1 MGFVV
6 GRECQQDGMSL
17 APKQLLAFESYF
29 QVDVR
34 RFPASSLEAAQP
46 QFGKGAGPGMIKIGL
61 YSEDRTLHTLLSSAL
76 GKEFEVQLEADE
88 DGINLLR
95 AAGDCDVVILDLNS
109 NHDSLQERIGCTQR
123 LIATHVPLVIMA
135 DDGLRSTAFELVRT
149 GAFGYCRR
157 PPSIRDLK
165 TMLSRAFENSSL
177 RQQLQT
183 VQQQLEEP
191 GSCDHLIGASPQMQ
205 RVYQLVHRVTNL
217 NASVLVTGESGTGKE
232 LIARAIHNLGS
243 RANRPFVAV
252 SCGAIPETLIEA
264 ELFGHEKG
272 AFTGTVGAREG
283 YFEQAADGTLF
294 LDEIGDLSLFTQVKL
309 LRVLQQMEFN
319 RLGSNRLIPLRARLI
334 FATHQDLGKLVA
346 EGKFRQD
353 LFYRIN
359 VMRIDSPP
367 LQDRVEDIPLIAHHF
382 LRHYAGV
389 FQKPVDNIEPDALEM
404 LQGYAWPGNVRELEN
419 VIQRA
424 IILAPGCAVRAED
437 LNLNGHE
444 QEDPGAFDE
453 VVDIADYQPAGSFE
467 RQLRDYKI
475 RLAVAAVREASGNKT
490 LAARSLSISRAYLHR
505 LLRLAETDSE
515 GIYTEPPLRH
525 SGTA

>member
-1 MGFVV
+1 LFSAG
-6 GRECQQDGMSL
+6 
-17 APKQLLAFESYF
+17 ES
-29 QVDVR
+29 
-34 RFPASSLEAAQP
+34 PS
-46 QFGKGAGPGMIKIGL
+46 MIKIGL
-61 YSEDRTLHTLLSSAL
+61 YSDDRTLHTLLSSAL
-76 GKEFEVQLEADE
+76 GKEFEILIESDE
-88 DGINLLR
+88 DGMNLLR
-95 AAGDCDVVILDLNS
+95 AAGDCDVMILDLNS

-123 LIATHVPLVIMA
+123 LIASQVPAIIMA

-165 TMLSRAFENSSL
+165 TMLSRAYENSSL
-177 RQQLQT
+177 RHQLKT
-183 VQQQLEEP
+183 VQQQLEVP
-191 GSCDHLIGASPQMQ
+191 GSCDQLIGSSPQMQ
-205 RVYQLVHRVTNL
+205 RVYQLIHRVTDL

-232 LIARAIHNLGS
+232 LIARAIHNLGN

-309 LRVLQQMEFN
+309 LRVLQQMEFS

-334 FATHQDLGKLVA
+334 FATHQDLTKLVG

-367 LQDRVEDIPLIAHHF
+367 LQEHPEDIPRIARHF
-382 LRHYAGV
+382 LRNYGQV
-389 FQKPVDNIEPDALEM
+389 FQKPMDDIEHDAVAL
-404 LQGYAWPGNVRELEN
+404 LQSYPWPGNVRELEN
-419 VIQRA
+419 VMQRA
-424 IILAPGCAVRAED
+424 IILAPGKMVRAED
-437 LNLNGHE
+437 LSLNVE
-444 QEDPGAFDE
+444 EAE
-453 VVDIADYQPAGSFE
+453 VDAGDLGDISDIVDIGDYHPAGSFE
-467 RQLRDYKI
+467 RQLRDYKVK
-475 RLAVAAVREASGNKT
+475 LAVAAVRENNGNKT
-490 LAARSLSISRAYLHR
+490 LAARSLCISRAYLHR
-505 LLRLAETDSE
+505 LIRLAEPDAVFDQN
-515 GIYTEPPLRH
+515 LRDVE
-525 SGTA
+525 TA

>member
-1 MGFVV
+1 
-6 GRECQQDGMSL
+6 
-17 APKQLLAFESYF
+17 
-29 QVDVR
+29 
-34 RFPASSLEAAQP
+34 
-46 QFGKGAGPGMIKIGL
+46 MIKIGL
-61 YSEDRTLHTLLSSAL
+61 YSDDRTLHTLLCSAL
-76 GKEFEVQLEADE
+76 GKEFEIHLESDE

-95 AAGDCDVVILDLNS
+95 AAGDCDVMIVDLHS
-109 NHDSLQERIGCTQR
+109 NHDSLQERIGSTQR

-165 TMLSRAFENSSL
+165 TMLSRAYENSSL

-191 GSCDHLIGASPQMQ
+191 GSCDHLIGSSPQMQ

-232 LIARAIHNLGS
+232 LIARAIHNLGT

-272 AFTGTVGAREG
+272 AFTGTNGAREG

-309 LRVLQQMEFN
+309 LRVLQQMEFS
-319 RLGSNRLIPLRARLI
+319 RLGANRLIPLRARLI
-334 FATHQDLGKLVA
+334 FATHQDLSKLVA

-353 LFYRIN
+353 LYYRIN
-359 VMRIDSPP
+359 VMRIESPP
-367 LQDRVEDIPLIAHHF
+367 LQEHPEDIPRIARHF
-382 LRHYAGV
+382 LRMYGQM
-389 FQKPVDNIEPDALEM
+389 FQKPMEDIEPRAIAL
-404 LQGYAWPGNVRELEN
+404 LQSYRWPGNVRELEN
-419 VIQRA
+419 VMQRA
-424 IILAPGCAVRAED
+424 IILSSGKIVRAED
-437 LNLNGHE
+437 FSLRIDE
-444 QEDPGAFDE
+444 ADPYSSDLGDLADGDI
-453 VVDIADYQPAGSFE
+453 VDISDYNPAGSFE

-475 RLAVAAVREASGNKT
+475 KLAVNAVRENNGNKT
-490 LAARSLSISRAYLHR
+490 LAARSLCISRAYLHR
-505 LLRLAETDSE
+505 LIRLAEPDALFE
-515 GIYTEPPLRH
+515 QNLRDVE
-525 SGTA
+525 SA